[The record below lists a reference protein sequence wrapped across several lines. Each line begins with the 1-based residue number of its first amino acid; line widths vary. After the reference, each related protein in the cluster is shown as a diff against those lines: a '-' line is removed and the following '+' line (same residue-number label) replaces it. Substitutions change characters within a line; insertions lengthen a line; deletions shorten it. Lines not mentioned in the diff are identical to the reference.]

1 MEIDV
6 VVKQHATKHIL
17 VRLNELKKFNR
28 LKRHP
33 ILSEASKTEWR
44 KPFEFLVFPLPI
56 TPCARLGRGST
67 EMIG

>member
-6 VVKQHATKHIL
+6 VVKQDATKHIL
-17 VRLNELKKFNR
+17 VRLNELKKFHR